1 MLLFLPSQTNKK
13 MKITPKK
20 FITVKEAERLT
31 GIKYYTLRNMIKRK
45 EVVGFLRGQRAYMIG
60 IDENN
65 EICYIFEESVK

>member
-1 MLLFLPSQTNKK
+1 

-45 EVVGFLRGQRAYMIG
+45 EVVGFLRGQRPYMIG

-65 EICYIFEESVK
+65 ELCYIINNSEA

>member
-1 MLLFLPSQTNKK
+1 

-20 FITVKEAERLT
+20 FITIKEAERLT
-31 GIKYYTLRNMIKRK
+31 GVKHYTLRNMIKRK

-65 EICYIFEESVK
+65 EICYIINNSEA